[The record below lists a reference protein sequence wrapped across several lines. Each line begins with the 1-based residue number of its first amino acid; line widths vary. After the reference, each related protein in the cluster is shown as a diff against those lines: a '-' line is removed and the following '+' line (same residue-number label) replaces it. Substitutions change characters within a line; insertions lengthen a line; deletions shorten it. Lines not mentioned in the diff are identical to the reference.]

1 MSGTGYVWLGGMRK
15 RKTIPKYLEI
25 VIQAGR
31 MRPFLKDLEK
41 KIRRMLRRE
50 REKVQLDRVQEMD
63 RASMRWLSKQP
74 GTTLAQRAGS
84 DQRVLAIVRKEN
96 FDTLENRVL
105 HAYLLLAENKASTWL
120 AEHQRAKESS
130 RFQVGRKI

>member
-1 MSGTGYVWLGGMRK
+1 MFGTGYVWLGAMRK
-15 RKTIPKYLEI
+15 RKTIPKYSEI
-25 VIQAGR
+25 VIQAGK
-31 MRPFLKDLEK
+31 MRPFLKDSRKKDKADACAESEK
-41 KIRRMLRRE
+41 KCS
-50 REKVQLDRVQEMD
+50 LDRVQEMD

-105 HAYLLLAENKASTWL
+105 HAYLTAC
-120 AEHQRAKESS
+120 
-130 RFQVGRKI
+130 